1 VSEGW
6 DEYAEGWDSNEDV
19 IEYSEKAF
27 RSLLDAVNLS
37 GLRVL
42 DFGCG
47 TGLLTEKI
55 SPKAREVLAL
65 DSSEKMVFILTEK
78 KLHNVTAV
86 SKELSENLIRESKLL
101 SEKFDLIVA
110 SSVCSFLPEYE
121 KTLDLLKSLL
131 VPEGTFVQWDW
142 LATEENSDFGLSRET
157 IANAYNKVGLQL
169 QALGQAFVSSSSE
182 GDMPVLMGIAKNA

>member
-1 VSEGW
+1 MSEGW

>member
-1 VSEGW
+1 MSEGW

-55 SPKAREVLAL
+55 SPKAKEILAL
-65 DSSEKMVFILTEK
+65 DPSEKMVFILTEK

-101 SEKFDLIVA
+101 SKKFDLIVA

>member
-1 VSEGW
+1 MSEGW

-55 SPKAREVLAL
+55 SPKAKEILAL
-65 DSSEKMVFILTEK
+65 DPSEKMVFILTEK
-78 KLHNVTAV
+78 NLHNVTAV
-86 SKELSENLIRESKLL
+86 SEELSENLIRESKLL
-101 SEKFDLIVA
+101 SKKFDLIVA

-169 QALGQAFVSSSSE
+169 QALDQAFVSSSSE
-182 GDMPVLMGIAKNA
+182 GYMPVLMGIAKNA

>member
-1 VSEGW
+1 MSEGW

-55 SPKAREVLAL
+55 SPKAKEILAL
-65 DSSEKMVFILTEK
+65 DPSEKMVFILTEK
-78 KLHNVTAV
+78 NLHNVTAV
-86 SKELSENLIRESKLL
+86 SEELSENLIRESKLL

-142 LATEENSDFGLSRET
+142 LATEENSGFGLSRET

-169 QALGQAFVSSSSE
+169 QALDQAFVSSSSE